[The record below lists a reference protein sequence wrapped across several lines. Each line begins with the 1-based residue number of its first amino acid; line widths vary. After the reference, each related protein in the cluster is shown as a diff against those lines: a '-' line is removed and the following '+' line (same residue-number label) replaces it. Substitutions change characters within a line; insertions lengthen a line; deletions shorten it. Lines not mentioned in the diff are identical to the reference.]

1 MQSPAGAVQLRL
13 SGLTMPPHTLSL
25 PLQLFGVSSLHVQR
39 AGLDAAIGNVDPS
52 TADMASRTRWHPN
65 HVLSLFLPCACLRL
79 ELLQIKIQLRRLARL
94 GLRIGNGRLHG
105 AIHG

>member
-1 MQSPAGAVQLRL
+1 M
-13 SGLTMPPHTLSL
+13 
-25 PLQLFGVSSLHVQR
+25 QLFGVSSLYVQR

-52 TADMASRTRWHPN
+52 TAYMASRTRWHPN
-65 HVLSLFLPCACLRL
+65 HVLSLFLPCACLRDWNW
-79 ELLQIKIQLRRLARL
+79 LQIKIQLRRLARL